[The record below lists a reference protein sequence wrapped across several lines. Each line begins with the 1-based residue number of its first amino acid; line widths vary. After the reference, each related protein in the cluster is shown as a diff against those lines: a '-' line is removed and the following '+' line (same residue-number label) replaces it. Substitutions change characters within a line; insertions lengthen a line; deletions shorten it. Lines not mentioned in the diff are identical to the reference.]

1 MSYKRKDDDGIAL
14 ILVVLAILVILAALT
29 TVFNRVQTAKLRTD
43 EAVATARLDEAIKAG
58 VDLAIE
64 NVWNEY
70 LEGNGNTT
78 GNLASYLVFAD
89 ALVDTNEDT
98 NGDGTMDGTE
108 YDANGDGTFASNP
121 GGVDIVTEA
130 DALRLSSGEQ
140 ILGVNVE
147 RMDDVTGTVF
157 TLTATARSG
166 NRMKSGVQTVRVSG
180 QPFRGFEFG
189 ILANN
194 INCIMCHAEINSLD
208 LFRNTD
214 PDMYGEFDR
223 VKMAALES
231 LMIRTNEN
239 ISTEIA
245 GTTYTRGQV
254 YNHAWSTLNATSL
267 ASSNF
272 KAFQF
277 SSSNGKINQN
287 SSGGLTTGN
296 LSNATTNSNGKLNQF
311 ANLYLN
317 YPIDEDAM
325 TDGTLPVNFP
335 APFPDDD
342 GDKMV
347 SQDEFDTVINSANGS
362 ISFEL
367 DPSLIGG
374 SVTAGVAYGV
384 PAGSTYSGSSL
395 PVASNSA
402 LSQLQADG
410 SYDGN
415 LILIGT
421 DSDPIVI
428 DRKVAVNGDIII
440 KGKVKGWG
448 QIYAKGNVYVAGDV
462 TYADAPGEFGV
473 ASDGTTNGFALTAG
487 GSIMMGDYL
496 TIRAKQHTADTG
508 KYPAG
513 GFIDMRQSNRTVTL
527 TKSGQPNQSHTIGYF
542 DSGVSDTGAAQGSQP
557 QLSFTTSE
565 LMLFNKREYEKA
577 QASPS
582 YKPRYYRLK
591 PSAPVYRYSS
601 SDEHTVK
608 YNESGVVAIT
618 NLTNAAVHDLNPQ
631 SFWVSETQ
639 MRNFWYAD
647 EMTRPSSGRPL
658 QFDGLLYSNN
668 SIFCITRSSGR
679 HNSNTRGRML
689 LRGGVVSA
697 DLGVFVPGPDFAEP
711 RTALQ
716 LYYDKRVANFLRVED
731 TTRVAFRRMTYRPLT
746 GVYTATSG
754 TGFTGDSYDGGSGN
768 SGVGQG
774 NGGGNGTSNEG
785 NGNGPNGN
793 NGDGNN

>member
-1 MSYKRKDDDGIAL
+1 MKHMRKREEGMAL
-14 ILVVLAILVILAALT
+14 ILVVLAVIVILGAVT
-29 TVFNRVQTAKLRTD
+29 VVFNRVQTAKLRTD
-43 EAVATARLDEAIKAG
+43 EAISSARLDEAVKAG
-58 VDLAIE
+58 VDFAVQA
-64 NVWNEY
+64 VWNEY

-89 ALVDTNEDT
+89 DLVDNNEDT
-98 NGDGTMDGTE
+98 NGNGTMDGTE
-108 YDANGDGTFASNP
+108 YDANGDGTFTSNP
-121 GGVDIVTEA
+121 GGLDLITEA
-130 DALRLSSGEQ
+130 DNFTLPSGEQ
-140 ILGVNVE
+140 ILNVNVA
-147 RMDDVTGTVF
+147 RQDDITGTVF
-157 TLTATARSG
+157 TITVAARIG
-166 NRMKSGVQTVRVSG
+166 GRVQSGVQTVRVSG

-214 PDMYGEFDR
+214 PSMYGEFDR

-245 GTTYTRGQV
+245 GTTYTRGSV
-254 YNHAWSTLNATSL
+254 YNHAWSALNSSSL

-272 KAFQF
+272 KAFHF
-277 SSSNGKINQN
+277 SSTNGKITQN
-287 SSGGLTTGN
+287 GTGGLTVSN

-317 YPIDEDAM
+317 YPTDEDAM
-325 TDGTLPVNFP
+325 TDGTLPTSFP

-347 SQDEFDTVINSANGS
+347 SQDEFDKVINSANGS
-362 ISFEL
+362 ITFEL

-384 PAGSTYSGSSL
+384 PTGSTYTGTSL
-395 PVASNSA
+395 PTASNSA

-421 DSDPIVI
+421 ESDPIVI

-473 ASDGTTNGFALTAG
+473 AADGTTNGFALTAG

-496 TIRAKQHTADTG
+496 TIRGKQHTADTG

-513 GFIDMRQSNRTVTL
+513 GFIDMRQANRNVTL
-527 TKSGQPNQSHTIGYF
+527 TKSGSPNQTHAIGYF
-542 DSGVSDTGAAQGSQP
+542 DSGVTDTGAAQGQQP
-557 QLSFTTSE
+557 QVSFTTSE
-565 LMLFNKREYEKA
+565 LMLFNRREYEKA
-577 QASPS
+577 QANAS

-591 PSAPVYRYSS
+591 PSAPVYRYTS

-618 NLTNAAVHDLNPQ
+618 NLTNAAVHDLNPKN
-631 SFWVSETQ
+631 FWVSESQ
-639 MRNFWYAD
+639 LRNFWYAD
-647 EMTRPSSGRPL
+647 EMTRPSSGRPFN
-658 QFDGLLYSNN
+658 FDGLLYSNN
-668 SIFCITRSSGR
+668 SIFAITRSSGR
-679 HNSNTRGRML
+679 HNSNTRGRMTV
-689 LRGGVVSA
+689 RGGIVSA
-697 DLGVFVPGPDFAEP
+697 DLGIFVPGPDFSEP

-731 TTRVAFRRMTYRPLT
+731 TTRVAFRRMTFRPET
-746 GVYTATSG
+746 GMYNNTSG
-754 TGFTGDSYDGGSGN
+754 GT
-768 SGVGQG
+768 
-774 NGGGNGTSNEG
+774 GGGTTGGTTG
-785 NGNGPNGN
+785 GGTTG
-793 NGDGNN
+793 G